1 MCENL
6 RGAQFVAGAFRQSLS
21 IRKFAQTAAFLLM
34 FMRLKERDVKITKY
48 LSLKTMREQENRDP
62 K

>member
-1 MCENL
+1 VKICVARNL
-6 RGAQFVAGAFRQSLS
+6 SLAH
-21 IRKFAQTAAFLLM
+21 FANRYLSGSLQTAAFLLM